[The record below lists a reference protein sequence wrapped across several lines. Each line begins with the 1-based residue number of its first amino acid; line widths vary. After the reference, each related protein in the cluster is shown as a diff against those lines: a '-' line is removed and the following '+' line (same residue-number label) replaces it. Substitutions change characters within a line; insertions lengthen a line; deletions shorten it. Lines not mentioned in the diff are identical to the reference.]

1 MACCK
6 SCARVAGKGKRKKS
20 RSAGVGQIFKTMKG
34 GSSRSKLLIQAAKIG
49 GGIAAGQLVKK
60 LAQKVMGDSAKD
72 NSYLTGGA
80 QILGG
85 IVLAGLSKNT
95 TEIGLGM
102 AASGVSDI
110 VTKVANI
117 AGPGAGYGSGLGL
130 LPYGGAG
137 STMLPGVSG
146 DYSYSPSGGILA
158 VG

>member
-60 LAQKVMGDSAKD
+60 LAQKVVPSATD

-102 AASGVSDI
+102 AASGVADI
-110 VTKVANI
+110 VAKVANI

-146 DYSYSPSGGILA
+146 DYSYSPSSGIMA

>member
-1 MACCK
+1 
-6 SCARVAGKGKRKKS
+6 VAGKGKRRKH
-20 RSAGVGQIFKTMKG
+20 RSAGVGQIFKIMKG

-60 LAQKVMGDSAKD
+60 AAEKVMPSSKD
-72 NSYLTGGA
+72 NKYLTGGA

-102 AASGVSDI
+102 AASGVADI
-110 VTKVANI
+110 VSQVT
-117 AGPGAGYGSGLGL
+117 GMGSLNGIGL
-130 LPYGGAG
+130 LPYSG
-137 STMLPGVSG
+137 SGSMTLPGVAG
-146 DYSYSPSGGILA
+146 DYSYSPGGGMMV

>member
-34 GSSRSKLLIQAAKIG
+34 GSSRSKMLIQAAKIG

-60 LAQKVMGDSAKD
+60 LAQKVMPSATD

-85 IVLAGLSKNT
+85 IVLAGMSKNT

-102 AASGVSDI
+102 AASGVADI
-110 VTKVANI
+110 VAKVANI

-146 DYSYSPSGGILA
+146 DYSYNPGSGIMA

>member
-60 LAQKVMGDSAKD
+60 LAQKVVPSATD

-102 AASGVSDI
+102 AASGVADI
-110 VTKVANI
+110 VAKVANI
-117 AGPGAGYGSGLGL
+117 AGPDRKS
-130 LPYGGAG
+130 
-137 STMLPGVSG
+137 V
-146 DYSYSPSGGILA
+146 
-158 VG
+158 V